1 MSIERLLEAARAF
14 DAGRLDQAERIYRQV
29 AQVDPRSSIA
39 LVGLARVALQ
49 RGGEDGAVEGR
60 RLAEAAL
67 VVDPDNAAARRLL
80 DDDPGNPRA
89 AGDSDGGPTGQ
100 GVDEPFPWPDLDEQ
114 LARYGQHGPGRLGRL
129 LRRGRG

>member
-49 RGGEDGAVEGR
+49 RGGEEGAEEGR
-60 RLAEAAL
+60 RLAEVAL
-67 VVDPDNAAARRLL
+67 AIDPDNAAARRLL
-80 DDDPGNPRA
+80 DKDHGNPDA
-89 AGDSDGGPTGQ
+89 IGDPDGGPPGD
-100 GVDEPFPWPDLDEQ
+100 GADEPFPWPDLDEQ
-114 LARYGQHGPGRLGRL
+114 LARYGQHEPGRLGRL